1 MIGKLTGIVDS
12 IAEES
17 VILDVG
23 GVGYLV
29 HCPSSTLSRLSP
41 GAHVSLMIEMKV
53 SEEAI
58 RLYGFASAEEREWFR
73 LLQTVQNVGS
83 KLALSVLSTLSPRE
97 LERALALSD
106 KAMIGRAPGVGPK
119 LALRI
124 ATELK
129 DKAPAMMLRGEAE
142 IHAPAAAPRGPAAD
156 AVAALIK
163 LGYSEGHAAEAVA
176 RAANDLGE
184 GAEAGSLIREALR
197 GMGR

>member
-1 MIGKLTGIVDS
+1 VIGKLTGVVDS
-12 IAEES
+12 IAEDH

-29 HCPSSTLSRLSP
+29 QCPSSTLSRLAA
-41 GAHVSLMIEMKV
+41 GAHASLMIEMKV
-53 SEEAI
+53 SDDAI

-73 LLQTVQNVGS
+73 LLQTVQSVGS
-83 KLALSVLSTLSPRE
+83 KVALAVLSTLTPRD
-97 LERALALSD
+97 LQRALALGD

-129 DKAPAMMLRGEAE
+129 DKAPTMMLRGEGETAV
-142 IHAPAAAPRGPAAD
+142 AVLAPRGPEAD
-156 AVAALIK
+156 AVSALLH
-163 LGYSEGHAAEAVA
+163 LGYSEGAAALAVA
-176 RAANDLGE
+176 RAGRELGDGTE
-184 GAEAGSLIREALR
+184 TGALIREALK